1 MKKFLSLALALTL
14 CASLAACSSG
24 GNTSGSSSG
33 SDNTSGSGS
42 GSSSQTQTSD
52 MQYVKDKGT
61 LVVGIT
67 YFAPMDYKEE
77 GSDEW
82 IGFDADMA
90 KAFAESLGVNVEF
103 QEITWDYKVE
113 ELNSK
118 AIDCVWNGM
127 TLSDDV
133 MAAMGTS
140 VPYCTNY
147 QTLIYPADKATDFE
161 GLTSLEEGQTL
172 AIIGSSGSGKT
183 TLLRCLNFLETPNQG
198 TISVNG
204 SVLFDASDP
213 TTQRETEIR
222 KKRLHFGLVFQ
233 SFNLFPQYTAL
244 QNVTL
249 AKELLSQE
257 LPEYKQNKKAILEEI
272 QAEGRELLAKMGL
285 SDRADHYP
293 SQLSGGQ
300 QQRVAIARALALKP
314 DILCFDEPTSALDP
328 ELTGEV
334 LKVIRSLAEQKTTM
348 IIVTHE
354 MAFAR
359 DVADE
364 VMFMDGGVIV
374 EKGPARQVIEH
385 PREERTR
392 QFLSRYAEN

>member
-147 QTLIYPADKATDFE
+147 QTLIYPADKAADFE
-161 GLTSLEEGQTL
+161 GLTSLEGLNIAVE
-172 AIIGSSGSGKT
+172 SGSAG
-183 TLLRCLNFLETPNQG
+183 E
-198 TISVNG
+198 
-204 SVLFDASDP
+204 DA
-213 TTQRETEIR
+213 
-222 KKRLHFGLVFQ
+222 
-233 SFNLFPQYTAL
+233 
-244 QNVTL
+244 
-249 AKELLSQE
+249 
-257 LPEYKQNKKAILEEI
+257 
-272 QAEGRELLAKMGL
+272 
-285 SDRADHYP
+285 
-293 SQLSGGQ
+293 
-300 QQRVAIARALALKP
+300 ALALGATTVP
-314 DILCFDEPTSALDP
+314 VQAQSNALMEVSAGTSDAAVIDVLMAAEMTDEGTSYADL
-328 ELTGEV
+328 V
-334 LKVIRSLAEQKTTM
+334 YSLNLNDAQGLESEEYGVGFRQGSDLVDAFNTFWAEK
-348 IIVTHE
+348 
-354 MAFAR
+354 
-359 DVADE
+359 VADGTVLE
-364 VMFMDGGVIV
+364 TATTYGLQDAVIL
-374 EKGPARQVIEH
+374 E
-385 PREERTR
+385 
-392 QFLSRYAEN
+392 

>member
-147 QTLIYPADKATDFE
+147 QTLIYAADKAADFE
-161 GLTSLEEGQTL
+161 GLTSLEGLNIAVE
-172 AIIGSSGSGKT
+172 SGSAG
-183 TLLRCLNFLETPNQG
+183 ED
-198 TISVNG
+198 S
-204 SVLFDASDP
+204 
-213 TTQRETEIR
+213 
-222 KKRLHFGLVFQ
+222 
-233 SFNLFPQYTAL
+233 
-244 QNVTL
+244 
-249 AKELLSQE
+249 
-257 LPEYKQNKKAILEEI
+257 
-272 QAEGRELLAKMGL
+272 
-285 SDRADHYP
+285 
-293 SQLSGGQ
+293 
-300 QQRVAIARALALKP
+300 ALALGATTVP
-314 DILCFDEPTSALDP
+314 VQAQSNALMEVSAGTSDAAVIDVLMAA
-328 ELTGEV
+328 EMTGEGTSYADLV
-334 LKVIRSLAEQKTTM
+334 YSLNLNDAQGLESEEYGVGFRQGSDLVDAFNTFWAEK
-348 IIVTHE
+348 
-354 MAFAR
+354 
-359 DVADE
+359 VADGTVLE
-364 VMFMDGGVIV
+364 TATTYGLQDAVIL
-374 EKGPARQVIEH
+374 E
-385 PREERTR
+385 
-392 QFLSRYAEN
+392 

>member
-42 GSSSQTQTSD
+42 GSSSQTQASD

-147 QTLIYPADKATDFE
+147 QTLIYAADKAADFE
-161 GLTSLEEGQTL
+161 GLTSLEGLNIAVE
-172 AIIGSSGSGKT
+172 SGSAG
-183 TLLRCLNFLETPNQG
+183 E
-198 TISVNG
+198 
-204 SVLFDASDP
+204 DA
-213 TTQRETEIR
+213 
-222 KKRLHFGLVFQ
+222 
-233 SFNLFPQYTAL
+233 
-244 QNVTL
+244 
-249 AKELLSQE
+249 
-257 LPEYKQNKKAILEEI
+257 
-272 QAEGRELLAKMGL
+272 
-285 SDRADHYP
+285 
-293 SQLSGGQ
+293 
-300 QQRVAIARALALKP
+300 ALALGATTVP
-314 DILCFDEPTSALDP
+314 VQAQSNALMEVSAGTSDAAVIDVLMAA
-328 ELTGEV
+328 EMTGEGTSYADLV
-334 LKVIRSLAEQKTTM
+334 YSLNLNDAQGLESEEYGVGFRQGSDLVDAFNTFWAEK
-348 IIVTHE
+348 
-354 MAFAR
+354 
-359 DVADE
+359 VADGTVLE
-364 VMFMDGGVIV
+364 TATTYGLQDAVIL
-374 EKGPARQVIEH
+374 E
-385 PREERTR
+385 
-392 QFLSRYAEN
+392 

>member
-14 CASLAACSSG
+14 CASLAACSSS

-147 QTLIYPADKATDFE
+147 QTLIYAADKAADFE
-161 GLTSLEEGQTL
+161 GLTSLEGLNIAVE
-172 AIIGSSGSGKT
+172 SGSAG
-183 TLLRCLNFLETPNQG
+183 E
-198 TISVNG
+198 
-204 SVLFDASDP
+204 DA
-213 TTQRETEIR
+213 
-222 KKRLHFGLVFQ
+222 
-233 SFNLFPQYTAL
+233 
-244 QNVTL
+244 
-249 AKELLSQE
+249 
-257 LPEYKQNKKAILEEI
+257 
-272 QAEGRELLAKMGL
+272 
-285 SDRADHYP
+285 
-293 SQLSGGQ
+293 
-300 QQRVAIARALALKP
+300 ALALGATTVP
-314 DILCFDEPTSALDP
+314 VQAQSNALMEVSAGTSDAAVIDVLMAA
-328 ELTGEV
+328 EMTGEGTSYADLV
-334 LKVIRSLAEQKTTM
+334 YSLNLNDAQGLESEEYGVGFRQDSDLVDAFNTFWAEK
-348 IIVTHE
+348 
-354 MAFAR
+354 
-359 DVADE
+359 VADGTVLE
-364 VMFMDGGVIV
+364 TATTYGLQDAVIL
-374 EKGPARQVIEH
+374 E
-385 PREERTR
+385 
-392 QFLSRYAEN
+392 